1 MIYLLDPIS
10 FSTSGAYP
18 LCSTDQW
25 NRTSVGV
32 LLVFNWRQL
41 WHPKAR
47 SSKPKQVN
55 RSIDSANSG
64 NCWHH
69 LRPPEKIWKTD
80 TQPSPSILSG
90 IVLSAMC
97 REILNVT
104 MPTEYRR
111 PAPLQH
117 TGFLAVDWIAKGSKC
132 QKQTSQKQA
141 FAQSSG
147 NRDPDNKKQVQTGW
161 NMQCCML
168 SVCARS
174 TRWSRHWDTHPSSPP
189 KNDRRKED

>member
-18 LCSTDQW
+18 SAPL
-25 NRTSVGV
+25 TSGIGH
-32 LLVFNWRQL
+32 LLVFYWCSTGG

-47 SSKPKQVN
+47 CSKPKQVN
-55 RSIDSANSG
+55 G
-64 NCWHH
+64 FCQFWQ
-69 LRPPEKIWKTD
+69 LLTPPQTAWKTD

-104 MPTEYRR
+104 QTEYRR

-117 TGFLAVDWIAKGSKC
+117 TGFLAVDWIANGSKC

-147 NRDPDNKKQVQTGW
+147 KRDPDNKKQVQTGW

-168 SVCARS
+168 SVLQCGQ
-174 TRWSRHWDTHPSSPP
+174 DIGTHIHQAP
-189 KNDRRKED
+189 